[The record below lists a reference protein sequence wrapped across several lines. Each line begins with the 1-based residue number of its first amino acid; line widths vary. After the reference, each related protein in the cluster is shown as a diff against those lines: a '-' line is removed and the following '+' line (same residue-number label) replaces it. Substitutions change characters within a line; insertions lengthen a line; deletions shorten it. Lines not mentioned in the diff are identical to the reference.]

1 MLTKEE
7 KIFRIVQ
14 KMGEALNF
22 NEINSY
28 MLYDYLNN
36 SADDFNN
43 KYYLLYS
50 INSKKRDIHFI

>member
-28 MLYDYLNN
+28 MLYDYLNT

-43 KYYLLYS
+43 KLL
-50 INSKKRDIHFI
+50 IDILFTLFN